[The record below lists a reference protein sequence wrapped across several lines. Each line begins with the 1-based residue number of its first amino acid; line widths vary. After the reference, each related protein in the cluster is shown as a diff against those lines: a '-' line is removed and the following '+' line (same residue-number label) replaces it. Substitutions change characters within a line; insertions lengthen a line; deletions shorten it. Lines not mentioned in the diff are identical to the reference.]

1 MIRIGINLY
10 ASYSALALI
19 ASMSAVFFACFVLG
33 SVTSRYA
40 LVCTPTMVNMRIVPR
55 VQCSVNPLYRYILK
69 YYIFTHCRTIMLS
82 GARSLTEDAG
92 VRLKLIGGRAIPED
106 PAVVVLASPLLN
118 LTLKLVQLVNPQTI
132 KSTTATVDDGNGG
145 GRVVDVTYD
154 HVWYR
159 GTVVGDVEGSARLSG
174 RRSLTTV
181 STTS

>member
-1 MIRIGINLY
+1 MYPHNGYPHNI
-10 ASYSALALI
+10 
-19 ASMSAVFFACFVLG
+19 
-33 SVTSRYA
+33 
-40 LVCTPTMVNMRIVPR
+40 NMRIFPL

>member
-1 MIRIGINLY
+1 
-10 ASYSALALI
+10 
-19 ASMSAVFFACFVLG
+19 
-33 SVTSRYA
+33 
-40 LVCTPTMVNMRIVPR
+40 
-55 VQCSVNPLYRYILK
+55 
-69 YYIFTHCRTIMLS
+69 MLS